1 MLLIWIDGVMQTGSY
16 IDLGMLVQSFMI
28 SAVET
33 GLDTCPQAAIT
44 EYPQVIKPMPGL
56 PERVTLL

>member
-1 MLLIWIDGVMQTGSY
+1 MQTGSY